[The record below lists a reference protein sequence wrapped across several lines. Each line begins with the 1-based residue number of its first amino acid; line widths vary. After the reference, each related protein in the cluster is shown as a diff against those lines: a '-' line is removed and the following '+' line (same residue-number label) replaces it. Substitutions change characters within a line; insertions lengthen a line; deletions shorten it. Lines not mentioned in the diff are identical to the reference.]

1 MVGLILCKYS
11 LILLTLESALESL
24 KRGKFILIHDS
35 QSRENEI
42 DMVVA
47 SQFTTP
53 EHIGIMRNRAGG
65 LLCTAIDGMF
75 ADKLDLKFMHDILES
90 SQVFNNKDM
99 IAGISPYGDRPSF
112 SITINHI
119 DTYTGITDIDRSK
132 TITKFS
138 ALFNLPDPKTIFTST
153 FKTPG
158 HVPLLLA
165 HTQLLKARR
174 GHTEMSVYLAKLANL
189 IPIMTICEMMDIE
202 THTALSID
210 KAQQYAKQ
218 NNISLVNTDDLLQQ
232 FMVTRN

>member
-1 MVGLILCKYS
+1 M
-11 LILLTLESALESL
+11 TLESALESL

-35 QSRENEI
+35 KSRENEV

-65 LLCTAIDGMF
+65 LLCAAMDGIF
-75 ADKLDLKFMHDILES
+75 AGKLGLKFMHDILKS
-90 SQVFNNKDM
+90 SQAFNDKDM
-99 IAGISPYGDRPSF
+99 IAGIAPYGDRPSF
-112 SITINHI
+112 SITINHK

-132 TITKFS
+132 TITKLS
-138 ALFNLPDPKTIFTST
+138 ALFNHPNPKSIFTST
-153 FKTPG
+153 FQTPG
-158 HVPLLLA
+158 HVSLLLA
-165 HTQLLKARR
+165 HTQLLETRR

-189 IPIMTICEMMDIE
+189 VPIMTICEMMDID

-232 FMVTRN
+232 FMVNQH